1 MTLKISQIGEFGLI
15 RQLQKNIAKSKDVIK
30 GIGDDTAVLPGEP
43 GKYLLFTADMIAE
56 GTHFTKDTEPELIG
70 HKALACNISDV
81 AAMGGIPTYCVVSIG
96 MPANKPLEE
105 VKRIYSG
112 MERLARKVDVNIVG
126 GDTIKSDKVIIN
138 IALLG
143 EVKKTDLITRCGAK
157 EGDWIVV
164 TGPLGCSLDT
174 GKHLN
179 FRPRLAESQFLI
191 KRCKPN
197 AMIDISDGLAG
208 DLKHIL
214 DESNVGA
221 VIYEE
226 MIPKTEGAELKEAL
240 FEGEDFE
247 LLFTVSPQK
256 IKRLLGLKTRFRFYP
271 IGQIVKAK
279 EGFTMVDKK
288 KKRYPVTIKSFA
300 HF

>member
-1 MTLKISQIGEFGLI
+1 MNQKVSQLGEFGLI
-15 RQLQKNIAKSKDVIK
+15 RQLQKSLSKSKNVIK

-43 GKYLLFTADMIAE
+43 GKYLLFTTDMIAE
-56 GTHFTKDTEPELIG
+56 GAHFTSDAPPELIG

-81 AAMGGIPTYCVVSIG
+81 AAMGGTPTYAVISIG
-96 MPANKPLEE
+96 VPPNKPFQE
-105 VKRIYSG
+105 VQRIYAG
-112 MERLARKVDVNIVG
+112 MERLARKCEVNIVG

-138 IALLG
+138 IAMLG
-143 EVKKTDLITRCGAK
+143 EVKKSDLVTRCGAK

-208 DLKHIL
+208 DLGHIL
-214 DESNVGA
+214 EESNVGA
-221 VIYEE
+221 IIYEE

-256 IKRLLGLKTRFRFYP
+256 IKRLLGLRTRFRFFP

-279 EGFTMVDKK
+279 EGLTMVDRKQ
-288 KKRYPVTIKSFA
+288 KRAPVSLKSFA